1 MNSNSATAITPFPQ
15 TPVTP
20 NENQARQSVSESLS
34 TTTRARAIMK
44 LGVYYRE
51 VFGTAACPP
60 VAQREI
66 SYFLGRGMEEDVICE
81 AMDEAS
87 LAPRPSWRYARAVL
101 DRCLSEGVKTVDAYY
116 ERRARWENG
125 RR

>member
-1 MNSNSATAITPFPQ
+1 MTVRNAITPFPQ
-15 TPVTP
+15 TPITQQ
-20 NENQARQSVSESLS
+20 NENEEKSGSKSLC

-44 LGVYYRE
+44 LSVYYRE

-66 SYFLGRGMEEDVICE
+66 SYFLGRGMTEDVICE

-101 DRCLSEGVKTVDAYY
+101 DRCLSEGVKDIDAYY
-116 ERRARWENG
+116 ERRVRWENG